1 MDSSFTP
8 IEQMLKFRASRHED
22 FPYQEIL
29 LTRLCMHMQGKLL
42 ENRNKMLKAQGINET
57 LFMALIT
64 LESQE
69 NHSIQPSELS
79 CALGSSRTNATRIA
93 DELEKRGWIERRES
107 DNDRRCLH
115 LQLTEKVTN
124 SCVRCCHLSTTACIN
139 SGLPSAPPSATSLS
153 TSLASCSPVWTRW
166 MKTAPFLRRCANATT
181 RSTSRF
187 IRKPTGQHVTLLAF
201 LTTGRLSRCEIR
213 RSWRTTMSANAEST
227 TPQQPANKKGKRK
240 SALLLL
246 TLLFIIIAV
255 AYGIYWFL
263 VLRHAEETDDA
274 YVAGNQVQ
282 IMAQVSGSV
291 TKVWA
296 DNTDFVQKGDVLVTL
311 DPTDAQQAFE
321 KAQTALASSVR
332 QTRQLMI
339 NSKQLQANIDVQK
352 TALAQAQS
360 DLNRRVPL
368 GTANLIGREELQH
381 ARDAVASAQAQL
393 DVAIQQY
400 NANQAMVLGTSLE
413 NQPAVLQAA
422 TEVRNAW
429 LALQRTKI
437 VSPMTGYVSRRSV
450 QPGAQISP
458 TTPLMAVVPAT
469 ICGSTPTLKRRS
481 LRICVSARRR
491 LSATSTAMT

>member
-1 MDSSFTP
+1 
-8 IEQMLKFRASRHED
+8 
-22 FPYQEIL
+22 
-29 LTRLCMHMQGKLL
+29 
-42 ENRNKMLKAQGINET
+42 
-57 LFMALIT
+57 
-64 LESQE
+64 
-69 NHSIQPSELS
+69 
-79 CALGSSRTNATRIA
+79 
-93 DELEKRGWIERRES
+93 
-107 DNDRRCLH
+107 
-115 LQLTEKVTN
+115 
-124 SCVRCCHLSTTACIN
+124 
-139 SGLPSAPPSATSLS
+139 
-153 TSLASCSPVWTRW
+153 
-166 MKTAPFLRRCANATT
+166 
-181 RSTSRF
+181 
-187 IRKPTGQHVTLLAF
+187 
-201 LTTGRLSRCEIR
+201 
-213 RSWRTTMSANAEST
+213 MSANAEST
-227 TPQQPANKKGKRK
+227 NPQQPANKKGKRK

-321 KAQTALASSVR
+321 KAQTELASSVR

-368 GTANLIGREELQH
+368 GSANLIGREELQH

-393 DVAIQQY
+393 DVALQQY
-400 NANQAMVLGTSLE
+400 NANQAIVLNTTLDQ
-413 NQPAVLQAA
+413 QPAVKQAA

-450 QPGAQISP
+450 QPGAQITSS
-458 TTPLMAVVPAT
+458 TPLMAVVPAT
-469 ICGSTPTLKRRS
+469 NLWIDANFKETQLAHMRIGQTATVVSDIYGDDVKYTGKVVGLDMGTGSAFSLLPAQNATGNWIKVVQRLPVRIELDEKQLADHP
-481 LRICVSARRR
+481 LRIGLSTLVTVDTSNRDGQMLANQARSNPAYESNAREIS
-491 LSATSTAMT
+491 LEPVNKLIDEIVKANAG